1 MRKIVCCIAAILLL
15 AGCIPS
21 LHPLYTEK
29 DVFFD
34 PALLGTWRQRG
45 EEVSWAFSAHEPRAY
60 RLVFADEKKR
70 EGVFSVRLLRLEGKM
85 FLDLYP
91 EDPAKEMNAYY
102 KAHLVKAHTFMAVQ
116 QIEPVL
122 RMSAMSHNWLDD
134 LLKKNPGAIAH
145 ERRGNEIVFTAGTR
159 EMQAFVLKHLSTPE
173 AFGKPTEMERAR

>member
-1 MRKIVCCIAAILLL
+1 M
-15 AGCIPS
+15 
-21 LHPLYTEK
+21 
-29 DVFFD
+29 
-34 PALLGTWRQRG
+34 
-45 EEVSWAFSAHEPRAY
+45 SWAFSAHEPSSY
-60 RLVFADEKKR
+60 RLVFTDEKKQ

-85 FLDLYP
+85 FLYP

-116 QIEPVL
+116 QIEPTL
-122 RMSAMSHNWLDD
+122 RMAAMSHNWLDE

-159 EMQAFVLKHLSTPE
+159 ELQAFVLKHLDTPE